1 MKWASLAYLL
11 VLSAVQTALNS
22 QELIPEADEESK
34 FQLVFFDALQQKAM
48 GNTDRAAM
56 LLLEAKSLKPESSV
70 VHYELA
76 RTYRLEGKLEAARDH
91 ALKALHGD
99 DTEYWYVST
108 LMEVLDESNLTLSD
122 LEMNLPSNADNL
134 HVNVARWYIA
144 NNKPEAALNQLELI
158 GDSDEIK
165 KLKLLARASVSEIAD
180 EQPSDATQAET
191 EDEVQLTKREL
202 LALVEKREWD
212 NAYSKAME
220 AIEVF
225 PLQPFFYFIAAK
237 AKSTLGFNQ
246 DALELLESGAFYLLD
261 GDSLRQEYY
270 QMFAQI
276 HLEAGN
282 EAEYNI
288 YLNKID

>member
-34 FQLVFFDALQQKAM
+34 FQSVFFDALQQKAM

-70 VHYELA
+70 VHHELA
-76 RTYRLEGKLEAARDH
+76 RAYRLEGKLEAARDH

-99 DTEYWYVST
+99 DLEYWFLST
-108 LMEVLDESNLTLSD
+108 LMEILEESNLTLSD
-122 LEMNLPSNADNL
+122 LEENFPSNADSL
-134 HVNVARWYIA
+134 RVNVARWYIA
-144 NNKPEAALNQLELI
+144 HNQPEAALNQLELI
-158 GDSDEIK
+158 RNSDEQN
-165 KLKLLARASVSEIAD
+165 KLRLLAQAGIREIAD
-180 EQPSDATQAET
+180 EKRSDTTQAET
-191 EDEVQLTKREL
+191 KDEVQLTKSAL